1 MMRSSSARID
11 WLSIGQLGVGVLS
24 CLICFLLAGG
34 LILLANNPNWFDS
47 NPIMETQSLPMLA
60 GLLTAIGF
68 LNIPSILFS
77 WRALS
82 NQPPASPSRTNP
94 FRLASLALI
103 SLPVWLVGGQWLTQ
117 TSLAAVLLPIFNVLA
132 LLIPIWWLVEFG
144 RRKLPGG
151 SPQRNW
157 GLVSA
162 STGLTPVI
170 VILVET
176 FIAILVVIGV
186 LAWLGRE
193 PGWMAKFNQLFIQ
206 FSQSEFNSDFLTS
219 LLKDLLG
226 NPLVIVTVFVVLGFL
241 MPLTEELLKP
251 LALWTLRKRMVTPAE
266 GFGAG
271 LVCGAGFAFIESV
284 SLITQMGGG
293 SDWSQ
298 TVILRITTSLL
309 HMTTS
314 ALTGWGLANAWIQK
328 KHGRAVLA
336 ILAATGLHGLWNSL
350 VVSVALI
357 PLFNSLG
364 EQSPLLNVFSGFSTY
379 AFITILTFLAGMLV
393 LMNHL
398 LRREVERNTTIS
410 VS

>member
-1 MMRSSSARID
+1 MMQSPSARID

-24 CLICFLLAGG
+24 CLICLLLTGG
-34 LILLANNPNWFDS
+34 LILLANNPYLLGKNS
-47 NPIMETQSLPMLA
+47 GVETQGLLMLA
-60 GLLTAIGF
+60 GLLTAVGL
-68 LNIPSILFS
+68 LNLPSIVFS
-77 WRALS
+77 WRSL
-82 NQPPASPSRTNP
+82 NNRPPASPSRTNP
-94 FRLASLALI
+94 FRLASMALI
-103 SLPVWLVGGQWLTQ
+103 SLPVWLLGGQWLTQ
-117 TSLAAVLLPIFNVLA
+117 TSLAASLLPIINVLA

-144 RRKLPGG
+144 RRKLPNG

-157 GLVSA
+157 GLISA
-162 STGLTPVI
+162 SVGLTPVI
-170 VILVET
+170 IILVET

-219 LLKDLLG
+219 LFKDLLG
-226 NPLVIVTVFVVLGFL
+226 NPLVITTVFLVLGFL
-241 MPLTEELLKP
+241 MPLIEELLKP

-266 GFGAG
+266 GFSGG
-271 LVCGAGFAFIESV
+271 LILGAGFAFIESA
-284 SLITQMGGG
+284 SLIAQMGSG
-293 SDWSQ
+293 SEWSQ

-314 ALTGWGLANAWIQK
+314 ALAGWGLASAWTQK
-328 KHGRAVLA
+328 KRGRAVLA

-357 PLFNSLG
+357 PLLNSLG
-364 EQSPLLNVFSGFSTY
+364 DQSPLLNIFSGFSTY
-379 AFITILTFLAGMLV
+379 AFITILTFLAGLLV

-398 LRREVERNTTIS
+398 LYKDIERNTTIS
-410 VS
+410 ES